1 MIDYR
6 RYLQPK
12 YVSTFTS
19 LELRARMVVEGFMT
33 GLHRSPYRG
42 FSVEFAEHRGYQ
54 PGDELRYVDWKVY
67 GRTDRYY
74 IKQYEEE
81 TNLRAWILLDASSSM
96 AFASEGNVS
105 KFEYGVSLAAATSL
119 LLLRQRDAVG
129 SALFDTELREIIPPS
144 ARRSALHQIL
154 TTLSGAEPGTG
165 QRTSILAALNRLA
178 EKIRRPG
185 LVVVISDFLEEPEDV
200 ILALRNLRHRRGN
213 VLALQILDPIERT
226 FDFPSAGTFRDLEN
240 GEEIESQPALVRDA
254 YREAVEEF
262 TGEIRR
268 GCQENR
274 VEYALIDTS
283 TPFDRALL
291 EVMATRGGRT
301 GRRRR

>member
-6 RYLQPK
+6 RYLQPE
-12 YVSTFTS
+12 YVATFAS

-42 FSVEFAEHRGYQ
+42 FSVEFAEHRAYQ

-81 TNLRAWILLDASSSM
+81 TNLRAWIALDASSSM
-96 AFASEGNVS
+96 AFSSEGNVS
-105 KFEYGVSLAAATSL
+105 KFEYGVSLAAAISL

-129 SALFDTELREIIPPS
+129 SALFDTELREMIPPS
-144 ARRSALHQIL
+144 ARRSVLHQIL
-154 TTLSGAEPGTG
+154 NSFSGAAPQGER
-165 QRTSILAALNRLA
+165 RTSILPSLNLLA

-185 LVVVISDFLEEPEDV
+185 LVVVISDFLEDPADV
-200 ILALRNLRHRRGN
+200 ITALRNLRYRRGN
-213 VLALQILDPIERT
+213 VLALQLLDPLERS
-226 FDFPSAGTFRDLEN
+226 FDFPTAGTFRDMET
-240 GEEIESQPALVRDA
+240 GAEMESQPAEVRRA
-254 YREAVEEF
+254 YRREVEKF

-268 GCQENR
+268 GCRENR
-274 VEYALIDTS
+274 IEYALIDTA

-301 GRRRR
+301 GRRR